1 MKKFWLPYSLWDIQ
15 GIELWLNELAA
26 KGYELKK
33 FSKFWYGRA
42 EFQPSEEAK
51 HCRYRLDPIG
61 KDERELRE
69 RAANYRELGWRFVEQ
84 IGKLYAVYRCDD
96 PEAPELYTDP
106 ESFGW
111 AMKKLI
117 RRQWLGVMV
126 ILLWA
131 CWLLRDL
138 LGLLIT
144 APAVL
149 PMRLILQNELALLYL
164 LLITAVV
171 SCVLPVFRRT
181 VQFARLRRRLVQ
193 GEVPP
198 SRRLVCSQ
206 LREPLSLLAG
216 AALIVAA
223 LILTFRYQLGGS
235 NIRGLSDESE
245 WDFPHVTLSEIL
257 PEGTALKIRQEEE
270 LYLYLNPSTFA
281 HSWLAPEQYDTKQAG
296 LARLPNGVSRDAQ
309 LSLNYI
315 KTRSLELAEWVYT
328 GKVQEWKQEME
339 EYRENWE
346 KNTPYIHNNAQA
358 FAFFREEDVTHS
370 SLDQLTRF
378 SYQYSDEDWPRA
390 CYVGRLENQVF
401 VLSVRG
407 PDLETPLNLL
417 ADRLAAEAV

>member
-84 IGKLYAVYRCDD
+84 IGNLYAVYRCDD

-257 PEGTALKIRQEEE
+257 PEGTELKIRQEEE
-270 LYLYLNPSTFA
+270 LYLISNPSTFA
-281 HSWLAPEQYDTKQAG
+281 HSQLAPEQYDTNQAA
-296 LARLPNGVSRDAQ
+296 LARLPDR
-309 LSLNYI
+309 
-315 KTRSLELAEWVYT
+315 K
-328 GKVQEWKQEME
+328 
-339 EYRENWE
+339 
-346 KNTPYIHNNAQA
+346 
-358 FAFFREEDVTHS
+358 
-370 SLDQLTRF
+370 
-378 SYQYSDEDWPRA
+378 
-390 CYVGRLENQVF
+390 
-401 VLSVRG
+401 SV
-407 PDLETPLNLL
+407 
-417 ADRLAAEAV
+417 V

>member
-1 MKKFWLPYSLWDIQ
+1 MKKFWLPYPMWDML
-15 GIELWLNELAA
+15 GIERWRNERAA
-26 KGYELKK
+26 QGWARGDWPR
-33 FSKFWYGRA
+33 FTFIGRVPFRPLDWVK
-42 EFQPSEEAK
+42 ES
-51 HCRYRLDPIG
+51 RYRLDPINQWFG
-61 KDERELRE
+61 EQDLCR
-69 RAANYRELGWRFVEQ
+69 RAASYRDMGWRYVTQ

-149 PMRLILQNELALLYL
+149 PMRVILQNELALLCVL
-164 LLITAVV
+164 LCSAVV

-223 LILTFRYQLGGS
+223 LILTFRYQLGGE

-257 PEGTALKIRQEEE
+257 P
-270 LYLYLNPSTFA
+270 
-281 HSWLAPEQYDTKQAG
+281 
-296 LARLPNGVSRDAQ
+296 
-309 LSLNYI
+309 
-315 KTRSLELAEWVYT
+315 
-328 GKVQEWKQEME
+328 
-339 EYRENWE
+339 
-346 KNTPYIHNNAQA
+346 
-358 FAFFREEDVTHS
+358 
-370 SLDQLTRF
+370 
-378 SYQYSDEDWPRA
+378 
-390 CYVGRLENQVF
+390 
-401 VLSVRG
+401 
-407 PDLETPLNLL
+407 
-417 ADRLAAEAV
+417 